1 MMNLIIGGKI
11 KFSYGD
17 IMFDNK
23 IDKFCVVLYET
34 HQYVTLWYFEDTNS
48 QGTTKKRMK
57 YDKQLELMKRMI
69 SY

>member
-1 MMNLIIGGKI
+1 
-11 KFSYGD
+11 
-17 IMFDNK
+17 MFDNK